1 MKTLLLAALAVLA
14 VIAAPAAAQT
24 PAVATPAAPRPTP
37 GAMKPYALPQI
48 ERFTLPNGLT
58 VTLIPGGTTPTVS
71 LSLRV
76 PAGNHDEGD
85 QPWLA
90 DIVSSLLIE
99 GAGGLPA
106 ATLADRAAAM
116 GGRLEARTSVV
127 ETALNLTVLSEA
139 APDALDVLATVAHE
153 PDFPAAAFERVRRD
167 FLRAL
172 EGQRSQANYQAE
184 AALMGGFYGPDHAYG
199 RVFPAPGQLETYSV
213 QDARAFHRA
222 HYGARGARLY
232 VAGRFDP
239 AAMRRAVETAFGPM
253 TGGPAPQ
260 RAAIRPAQG
269 LRVRLVDRP
278 GASQTSVRLI
288 YPAPA
293 PSDAA
298 DMPMRAANVLLAGS
312 ASSRIMR
319 NIRGEKGWAYS
330 VRSHLAWRD
339 PRETNWVFA
348 TEVGAEQSGPAVGE
362 VLAEIERLRR
372 EAPSADEAAQIRA
385 LLGGQ
390 FVIQNSTPAG
400 VLDTLAQ
407 ADRLGLPTDWTNG
420 YVGAIAGVTGDAMRD
435 AAARYLDPSRAT
447 LAVVGDLARA
457 RPQLEALPALKDAT
471 FEVVAF

>member
-1 MKTLLLAALAVLA
+1 MKTLSLTALAVLA
-14 VIAAPAAAQT
+14 VIAAPAAAQS
-24 PAVATPAAPRPTP
+24 PDVAPPAAPRPAP
-37 GAMKPYALPQI
+37 GPMKSYALPRI
-48 ERFTLPNGLT
+48 ERFTLPNGLA
-58 VTLIPGGTTPTVS
+58 VALIPGGATPTVS
-71 LSLRV
+71 VSLRV

-90 DIVSSLLIE
+90 DIVSSLLTE

-106 ATLADRAAAM
+106 STLADRAAAM

-139 APDALDVLATVAHE
+139 APDALDLLATLARQ
-153 PDFPAAAFERVRRD
+153 PDFSPEAFERVRRN
-167 FLRAL
+167 FQRAL
-172 EGQRSQANYQAE
+172 EGQRGQANYQAE

-213 QDARAFHRA
+213 QDARAFHRD

-239 AAMRRAVETAFGPM
+239 AAMRRAVEAAFGPM
-253 TGGPAPQ
+253 TGGPAPE
-260 RAAIRPAQG
+260 RGAVRPAQG

-278 GASQTSVRLI
+278 GASQSSVRLI

-293 PSDAA
+293 PADAA
-298 DMPMRAANVLLAGS
+298 DMPMRAANALLAGS

-319 NIRGEKGWAYS
+319 NIRGDKGWAYS
-330 VRSHLAWRD
+330 VRSHLAYRD

-348 TEVGAEQSGPAVGE
+348 TEVAAEQSGPAVGE
-362 VLAEIERLRR
+362 VLGEIDRLRR
-372 EAPSADEAAQIRA
+372 EAPSAEEAAQIRT

-390 FVIQNSTPAG
+390 FVIQNTTPSG
-400 VLDTLAQ
+400 VLETLAQ
-407 ADRLGLPTDWTNG
+407 ADRLGLPTDWTDG
-420 YVGAIAGVTGDAMRD
+420 YVGAVSDLTGEAMRD
-435 AAARYLDPSRAT
+435 AAARHLDPSRAT
-447 LAVVGDLARA
+447 LAVVGDLAKV